1 MAPTG
6 HIMKRIENRIGHLV
20 INYRWLFIVGLF
32 AVALIS
38 ASGMRFL
45 TFSNNSRMYFSKDN
59 PQLQALETLEQT
71 YTRVENVLFLIAPK
85 SGNVFEQ
92 QTLAALEFLTQESWK
107 IPFSSRVNSLS
118 NYQHTRAVADDLIV
132 EDLIQDG
139 DTLTNK
145 EISAL
150 KDIALAEPMLLNSMI
165 AKDGSVTAVN
175 INIIK
180 PEDNSYETKKV
191 SAAAV
196 QLKKTME
203 DKYPFLDIYL
213 TGGVMIDS
221 AFGEAPVRDMRT
233 LIPLMFALLLGLLVL
248 SLRSVLATSC
258 TLLVIILSAATGLG
272 LAGWLGIALTP
283 ASANAPVIIL
293 TLAVADSIHILVTMF
308 HQMRQG
314 ETRHKAI
321 RESLRI
327 NFQPVLVTSVT
338 TAIGFLTMNFSDAP
352 PFRDL
357 GNIVAMGVFSA
368 FIYSVFFMP
377 AFAAV
382 LPLTV
387 KHNARE
393 QRHLFSLLGE
403 FVITW
408 RSPIFWSMII
418 LIVLTTAGISKIRL
432 NDEFVKYFDRSYD
445 FRVASDFSAEHLA
458 GLEIIDWALESGEEG
473 GISNPEFMKKTD
485 AFAQW
490 FRSQPE
496 VRHVYVFTD
505 IMKRLNQN
513 MHGDDPAW
521 YRLPE
526 QRDLAAQ
533 YLLLYEMNLPFGLD
547 LNNRINLDK
556 SATRMTVATPNIGT
570 AGVLDLERRGR
581 KWLEDNAPS
590 MTTYGSGLSIIFSYI
605 SERNIRSMLKGSVL
619 ALFLI
624 SLIMIIVLKDLK
636 LGTLSLLP
644 NLFPAFMAFG
654 VWGIFVGQVG
664 LAVSILIAMTLGIV
678 VDDTVHFLTK
688 YQRGRK
694 EHGMDSQ
701 DAIRY
706 AFTTV
711 GAAIW
716 ITTIALAGG
725 FTVLSFSG
733 FQINAHMGAMTSLTI
748 SLALLLDF
756 FFLPT
761 LLLKMDK

>member
-1 MAPTG
+1 
-6 HIMKRIENRIGHLV
+6 MKRIENWIGHLV
-20 INYRWLFIVGLF
+20 INYRWSFIVGLF

-45 TFSNNSRMYFSKDN
+45 TFSNNSRMYFSEDN
-59 PQLQALETLEQT
+59 PQLQALETLEKT
-71 YTRVENVLFLIAPK
+71 YTRVENILFVIAPK
-85 SGNVFEQ
+85 SENVFER
-92 QTLAALEFLTQESWK
+92 QTLAALEFITHESWK

-132 EDLIQDG
+132 EDFIQNG
-139 DTLTNK
+139 NLLTDK
-145 EISAL
+145 ELSNL
-150 KDIALAEPMLLNSMI
+150 KEIALADPLLLNSMI
-165 AKDGSVTAVN
+165 ATDGSVTAVN

-191 SAAAV
+191 SAAAI

-221 AFGEAPVRDMRT
+221 AFGEAPVRDMRA
-233 LIPLMFALLLGLLVL
+233 LIPLMFALLLGLLAL

-283 ASANAPVIIL
+283 ASANAPIIIL

-314 ETRHKAI
+314 VTRHKAI
-321 RESLRI
+321 QESLRI

-357 GNIVAMGVFSA
+357 GNIVAMGVLSA

-377 AFAAV
+377 AFTAV

-387 KHNARE
+387 KQNTRE
-393 QRHLFSLLGE
+393 RNHLFSLLGE

-418 LIVLTTAGISKIRL
+418 LIILSTAGISRIRL
-432 NDEFVKYFDRSYD
+432 NDEFVKYFDHSYD
-445 FRVASDFSAEHLA
+445 FRVASDFSAEHIS
-458 GLEIIDWALESGEEG
+458 GLESIDWALESGEEG
-473 GISNPEFMKKTD
+473 GINNPEFMQKTD
-485 AFAQW
+485 AFAHW

-496 VRHVYVFTD
+496 VRHVYAFTD

-590 MTTYGSGLSIIFSYI
+590 MTTYGSGLSIIFSHI
-605 SERNIRSMLKGSVL
+605 SARNIRSMLKGSVI
-619 ALFLI
+619 ALCLI
-624 SLIMIIVLKDLK
+624 SLIMIVVLKDLK
-636 LGTLSLLP
+636 LGILSLLP
-644 NLFPAFMAFG
+644 NLSPAFMAFG
-654 VWGIFVGQVG
+654 IWGIFVGQVG
-664 LAVSILIAMTLGIV
+664 LAVSVLIAMTLGVV

-701 DAIRY
+701 EAIHY

-711 GAAIW
+711 GSAIW

-725 FTVLSFSG
+725 FTILSFSG
-733 FQINAHMGAMTSLTI
+733 FQINAHMGAMTALTV

-761 LLLKMDK
+761 LLLKLDK